1 MNGLR
6 AESVTAEVRVGNC
19 ANYNAPPI
27 DNRHRKATERDGM
40 GFLEG

>member
-6 AESVTAEVRVGNC
+6 AESVTAEVRAGNC

-27 DNRHRKATERDGM
+27 DNRRTKAT
-40 GFLEG
+40 